1 LGVAAGGP
9 SPLSFLLQEVIMS
22 VVGERLGV
30 LIISHGSP
38 RAEANQ
44 GFERLVARV
53 ASRLV
58 PADVLPAFFSI
69 VRPDIPDQVAEMVS
83 RGVRRILLLPYFLY
97 SGQHVTVDI
106 PALLDQCRS
115 RFPDV
120 VLEVLPNLEN
130 DPVLEDLLVERLA
143 PLADVDQVCPQDGA
157 AIEQQS
163 YRIIERQLADW
174 GTGEPGADQIIRR
187 VIHATADLSF
197 ARTMRV
203 HPEAIARGI
212 AALAYGKPIICDVNM
227 LKAGMTKIQN
237 DILCAIDSPE
247 VSALAEVDQC
257 TRAAAAMTH
266 LAPRLEGAI
275 VAIGNAPTA
284 LWRVL
289 ELSRNGGP
297 RPAVVVGLPVG
308 FVGARQ
314 SKLALLDSDLCYI
327 TNTSHRGG
335 SPAAAAS
342 VNVLALL
349 AKESR

>member
-1 LGVAAGGP
+1 MNVAAGP
-9 SPLSFLLQEVIMS
+9 
-22 VVGERLGV
+22 VGI

-38 RAEANQ
+38 RAEANR
-44 GFERLVARV
+44 GFEALVARV
-53 ASRLV
+53 ASRLEQ
-58 PADVLPAFFSI
+58 ADVLPAFFSI
-69 VRPDIPDQVAEMVS
+69 VRPDIPDQVAALAS
-83 RGVRRILLLPYFLY
+83 RGLRRILLLPYFLY

-120 VLEVLPNLEN
+120 ALEVLPNLEN
-130 DPVLEDLLVERLA
+130 DPVLEDLLVERLV
-143 PLADVDQVCPQDGA
+143 PLAGGDEVFPQEGA
-157 AIEQQS
+157 AIERQS

-174 GTGEPGADQIIRR
+174 GSGEPGADQIVRR
-187 VIHATADLSF
+187 VVHATADLSF

-203 HPEAIARGI
+203 HPEAVARGI
-212 AALAYGKPIICDVNM
+212 AALAGGKPILCDVNM
-227 LKAGMTKIQN
+227 LKAGLTKIRTE
-237 DILCAIDSPE
+237 ILCAIDWPE
-247 VSALAEVDQC
+247 VAALAQADQC

-284 LWRVL
+284 LWRLL
-289 ELSRNGGP
+289 ELTRHGGP
-297 RPAVVVGLPVG
+297 RPALVVGLPIG

-314 SKLALLDSDLCYI
+314 AKLALLDSDLCYI

-335 SPAAAAS
+335 SPAAAAA

-349 AKESR
+349 AEEKNES

>member
-1 LGVAAGGP
+1 MSVAAGP
-9 SPLSFLLQEVIMS
+9 
-22 VVGERLGV
+22 LGV

-44 GFERLVARV
+44 GFEALVARV
-53 ASRLV
+53 ASRLEPV
-58 PADVLPAFFSI
+58 DVLPAFFSI
-69 VRPDIPDQVAEMVS
+69 VRPDIPDQVAAMVS
-83 RGVRRILLLPYFLY
+83 RGARRILLLPYFLY

-120 VLEVLPNLEN
+120 ALEVLPNLEN

-143 PLADVDQVCPQDGA
+143 PLTDVDQVFPQEGA
-157 AIEQQS
+157 AIERQS

-174 GTGEPGADQIIRR
+174 GSGQPGADQIVRR

-203 HPEAIARGI
+203 HPEAVARGI
-212 AALAYGKPIICDVNM
+212 AALAAGKPILCDVNM
-227 LKAGMTKIQN
+227 LKAGLTKIRN
-237 DILCAIDSPE
+237 EILCAIDWPE
-247 VSALAEVDQC
+247 VAALAAADGC

-266 LAPRLEGAI
+266 LAPRLDGAI

-284 LWRVL
+284 LWRLL
-289 ELSRNGGP
+289 ELTRNGGP
-297 RPAVVVGLPVG
+297 RPALVVGLPIG

-342 VNVLALL
+342 VNVLARL
-349 AKESR
+349 AEEQ

>member
-1 LGVAAGGP
+1 MNVAAGP
-9 SPLSFLLQEVIMS
+9 T
-22 VVGERLGV
+22 GV

-38 RAEANQ
+38 RAEANR
-44 GFERLVARV
+44 GFEALVARV
-53 ASRLV
+53 ASRLE

-69 VRPDIPDQVAEMVS
+69 VRPDIPDQVAAMVS

-120 VLEVLPNLEN
+120 TLEVLPNLEN
-130 DPVLEDLLVERLA
+130 DPVLEELLVERLA
-143 PLADVDQVCPQDGA
+143 PLTGGDEVFPQEGA

-163 YRIIERQLADW
+163 YRIIQRQLADW
-174 GTGEPGADQIIRR
+174 GTGQPEADQVVRR

-203 HPEAIARGI
+203 HPEAVARGI
-212 AALAYGKPIICDVNM
+212 AALADGKPILCDVNM
-227 LKAGMTKIQN
+227 LKAGMTKIRN
-237 DILCAIDSPE
+237 EIVCAIDWPE
-247 VSALAEVDQC
+247 VAALAQAEPC

-266 LAPRLEGAI
+266 LAPRLDGAI

-284 LWRVL
+284 LWKVL
-289 ELSRNGGP
+289 EFSRHGGP
-297 RPAVVVGLPVG
+297 RPAVVVGMPVG

-314 SKLALLDSDLCYI
+314 SKLALLESDLCYI

-335 SPAAAAS
+335 TPAAAAA

-349 AKESR
+349 AEEKRPH

>member
-1 LGVAAGGP
+1 MSVAAGP
-9 SPLSFLLQEVIMS
+9 
-22 VVGERLGV
+22 LGV

-44 GFERLVARV
+44 GFEALVARV
-53 ASRLV
+53 ASRLEPV
-58 PADVLPAFFSI
+58 DVLPAFFSI
-69 VRPDIPDQVAEMVS
+69 VHPDIPDQVAAMVS
-83 RGVRRILLLPYFLY
+83 RGARRILLLPYFLY

-120 VLEVLPNLEN
+120 ALEVLPNLEN

-143 PLADVDQVCPQDGA
+143 PLTDVDQVLPQEGA
-157 AIEQQS
+157 AIERQS

-174 GTGEPGADQIIRR
+174 GSGQPGADQIVRR

-203 HPEAIARGI
+203 HPEAVARGI
-212 AALAYGKPIICDVNM
+212 AALADGRPVICDVNM
-227 LKAGMTKIQN
+227 LKAGLTKIRN
-237 DILCAIDSPE
+237 EILCAIDWPE
-247 VSALAEVDQC
+247 VAALAAADGC

-266 LAPRLEGAI
+266 LAPRLDGAI

-284 LWRVL
+284 LWRLL
-289 ELSRNGGP
+289 ELTRNGGP
-297 RPAVVVGLPVG
+297 RPALVVGLPIG

-342 VNVLALL
+342 VNVLARL
-349 AKESR
+349 AEEQ